1 MRILYI
7 LSGMFITMLIYFLYK
22 FISISITN
30 EPIITSNKIILISI
44 LYLLQF
50 LPLLLFMLFA
60 SMISL
65 SMFAKISVIF
75 MTSSI
80 MIYIM
85 LSLAF
90 KKAQYGSIN
99 LTSKIDGVFRVIDG
113 EITNYGVYVHIR
125 DCLLNIFICAVSFYI
140 ARKMLNI
147 FKPVQCNRRPYQ

>member
-1 MRILYI
+1 
-7 LSGMFITMLIYFLYK
+7 
-22 FISISITN
+22 
-30 EPIITSNKIILISI
+30 
-44 LYLLQF
+44 
-50 LPLLLFMLFA
+50 
-60 SMISL
+60 
-65 SMFAKISVIF
+65 MFAKISVIF

-90 KKAQYGSIN
+90 KKAQYESIN

-140 ARKMLNI
+140 ARKMLNT
-147 FKPVQCNRRPYQ
+147 FKPVQCNCGV